1 MSKLAGNLLQYFR
14 SGEVPEVTGNN
25 DPEPEKEEEEED
37 EKQALL
43 SMDHDQV
50 EGER

>member
-14 SGEVPEVTGNN
+14 SVEVPEVTGTN
-25 DPEPEKEEEEED
+25 DPEPEKKEEEED

-43 SMDHDQV
+43 SMDHNQV